1 MIQTQR
7 FGVRMILK
15 YSINDN
21 DLEINYRYK
30 AACSSQHVFLN

>member
-7 FGVRMILK
+7 FGVTMILK

-21 DLEINYRYK
+21 DLEINYKFK
-30 AACSSQHVFLN
+30 AACSSQDVFLN